1 MSYTVLYREFRPK
14 NFEEIIG
21 QDNIVNILKNQIKN
35 DSISH
40 AYLFSGIRG
49 TGKTSTAKVFAKSIC
64 CLNNKEGEACNECD
78 SCNDIN
84 IGDGADIVE
93 IDAAS
98 NRGIDEIRDLKEKVN
113 YMPNFGRYKVY
124 IIDEVHMLTTEAFN
138 ALLKTLEEP
147 PSHIV
152 FIFATTEP
160 NKILPTILS
169 RCQRFDFNRIDSEVV
184 VNHLAGILDKKE
196 IEYEKEALELI
207 ALNTEGALRDAL
219 SLLDKAISVVKDNK
233 ITKETADD
241 ILGLISDEEI
251 FLLAKGILENDVDK
265 SLNAVHD
272 FLNKGRE
279 VGSIITQLMEY
290 YSNKII
296 AVNVKE
302 PEKIINKSSTYIS
315 SLKESFNGLEDSK
328 RISDILYS
336 LAKLKNDMRFFS
348 EPEFLFTAKIIN
360 LCSSAADNTSDNKIG
375 ANTSVNVDNEQI
387 ELLNDR
393 IRSLER
399 EVNSL
404 SYLKSEIEKIKNM
417 DFPGGVIPVKEEII
431 ELKDKPKKL
440 APDSNEIVVDKKE
453 IREADKILSLTQR
466 YIINSAKDPLVGMS
480 VNKFKVVSL
489 EDNVLTV
496 YPGEALNMMDFYF
509 DNDGDKIFKDIL
521 KEKSGRNLDVIYID
535 KKIKLRYKNDSSKNS
550 LKSLKK
556 DLNIKNDI
564 KPEPEATSNIS
575 VEEDV
580 VSKPPVNDNIA
591 SDYNLDEIMSSSE
604 EEYIS
609 DEELFQISNEI
620 VVDEDIMDVD
630 EDYDASIMEIFGASE
645 E

>member
-64 CLNNKEGEACNECD
+64 CLNNKEGEACNECA

-169 RCQRFDFNRIDSEVV
+169 RCQRFDFNRIDSDVV
-184 VNHLAGILDKKE
+184 VNHLASILDKKE

-417 DFPGGVIPVKEEII
+417 DFSGGVIPVKEEII

-521 KEKSGRNLDVIYID
+521 KEKSGRNLDVVYID

-564 KPEPEATSNIS
+564 KPEPEVTSNIS

-580 VSKPPVNDNIA
+580 VSKSPVNDNIA

-609 DEELFQISNEI
+609 DEELSQISNEI
-620 VVDEDIMDVD
+620 VMDEDIMDVD

>member
-21 QDNIVNILKNQIKN
+21 QDNIINILKNQIKN

-64 CLNNKEGEACNECD
+64 CLNNKDGEACNECA

-184 VNHLAGILDKKE
+184 VNHLANILNKKE
-196 IEYEKEALELI
+196 IEYEKAALALI

-233 ITKETADD
+233 ITKEIVDD

-251 FLLAKGILENDVDK
+251 FLLANGILENDVDK
-265 SLNAVHD
+265 SLNAIHD

-302 PEKIINKSSTYIS
+302 PEKIINKSSTYIA
-315 SLKESFNGLEDSK
+315 SLRESFNGPKDSK

-360 LCSSAADNTSDNKIG
+360 LCSGETDNTFDTKISE
-375 ANTSVNVDNEQI
+375 NTSVNIDNQQI

-404 SYLKSEIEKIKNM
+404 SYLKSEVEKIKNM
-417 DFPGGVIPVKEEII
+417 DFSGGVIPVKEEVI
-431 ELKDKPKKL
+431 ELKDKPKKTT
-440 APDSNEIVVDKKE
+440 PDSNEIVVDKKD
-453 IREADKILSLTQR
+453 IKEADKILSLTQR

-489 EDNVLTV
+489 EGNVLTV

-521 KEKSGRNLDVIYID
+521 KEKSGRNLDVVYID

-564 KPEPEATSNIS
+564 KPEPEVTSNTP
-575 VEEDV
+575 VKEDEV
-580 VSKPPVNDNIA
+580 VSKALENDNIA

-609 DEELFQISNEI
+609 DEELSQISNEI
-620 VVDEDIMDVD
+620 VVDDIMDVE

>member
-64 CLNNKEGEACNECD
+64 CLNNKEGEACNECA

-184 VNHLAGILDKKE
+184 VNHLASILDKKE

-360 LCSSAADNTSDNKIG
+360 LCSGAADNTSDNKTG

-417 DFPGGVIPVKEEII
+417 DFSGGVMPVKEEII

-480 VNKFKVVSL
+480 VNKFKVISL

-521 KEKSGRNLDVIYID
+521 KEKSGRNLDVVYID

-591 SDYNLDEIMSSSE
+591 SDYNLDEIMSSNE

-609 DEELFQISNEI
+609 DEELSQISNEI